1 MDIPCTMTD
10 EYKTLRGEVRTETKV
25 QNSRFIATALSTVT
39 TDEVEQFIAETRKHF
54 HDATHKCYA
63 YRIGTDGTQYRSNDD
78 GEPGGSGGRPILA
91 AIDRF
96 GLTDVTVIVTR
107 YFGGTKLGVRILSR
121 AYGDS
126 AENALAQAEHVVR
139 YKMEVLETSFPHSQ
153 ISNVMHIVSKLG
165 ARILDTTYDEEV
177 HVRLEARSS
186 KLGHLRSSLLNQ
198 TSGNISIK

>member
-1 MDIPCTMTD
+1 MTD
-10 EYKTLRGEVRTETKV
+10 QYKTLRGEVRTETKV
-25 QNSRFIATALSTVT
+25 QSSRFIATALSTVT
-39 TDEVEQFIAETRKHF
+39 IDEVERFIAETRRDF
-54 HDATHKCYA
+54 HDATHNCYA

-78 GEPGGSGGRPILA
+78 GEPSGSGGKPILA

-107 YFGGTKLGVRILSR
+107 YFGGTKLGARKLSR
-121 AYGDS
+121 AYGD
-126 AENALAQAEHVVR
+126 AAKNALARAEHVIR
-139 YKMEVLETSFPHSQ
+139 YKMAALEASFPHSQ

-165 ARILDTTYDEEV
+165 ARILDTMYDEEV

-186 KLGHLRSSLLNQ
+186 KLDHLRSSLLNQ